1 MYGQS
6 IFQFNFSILGKLYSY
21 LDYLCQRTGI
31 GCKHEERGR
40 GVGVVADDSFCG
52 AVFQSPDS
60 RTEGSSVKK
69 SIGKD
74 DCLVTPPFVR

>member
-1 MYGQS
+1 MQTP
-6 IFQFNFSILGKLYSY
+6 GK
-21 LDYLCQRTGI
+21 GK
-31 GCKHEERGR
+31 GCGD
-40 GVGVVADDSFCG
+40 GGVADDSVCG

-74 DCLVTPPFVR
+74 YCLVTPALVC